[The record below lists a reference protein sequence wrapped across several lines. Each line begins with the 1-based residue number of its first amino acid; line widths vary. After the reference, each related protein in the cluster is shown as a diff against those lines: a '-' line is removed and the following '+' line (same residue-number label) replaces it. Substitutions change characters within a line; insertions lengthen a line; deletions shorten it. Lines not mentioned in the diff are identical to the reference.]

1 MRLIQSLVGAL
12 LLIYPWLVSPFWATQ
27 IGAQSLLLGIISLS
41 LMFLGGYGGMVSLAQ
56 MTVAGAAGYAL
67 AIFGGAAE
75 GHGLHWPWWVALPLA
90 IGIAIIVA
98 TLIGAISVRTEG
110 IYTIMITLA
119 IAVALFYLAQQN
131 YDIFNGFDGFKG
143 LAPPMVFGVNWR
155 DAVPFYYL
163 TLAVAALAYFAVTY
177 LSRSTFG
184 LALQALR
191 DNPRRMRALGFN
203 VTLHRV
209 LAYTVAGLIA
219 ALGGV
224 LSVWYHARISPGSI
238 GLTPVINMLIIAVLG
253 GLRHPVGPFLG
264 AIVFVLLQ
272 NFAVDFIDRERF
284 NTLIGLVF
292 LGGVLFSSDGLLG
305 LSETVRTRFRTRAGE
320 RPGWRRATTAES
332 PDTRRDWRHATRWAS
347 PGHGANR
354 GRGEGGDDVRRRSW
368 GRTETGM
375 IGAGGVIGG
384 TPRSARRSA
393 PP

>member
-1 MRLIQSLVGAL
+1 LSIRLTRILIGAL
-12 LLIYPWLVSPFWATQ
+12 LLIYPWIVSPFWATQ

-56 MTVAGAAGYAL
+56 MTVAGAAGYSL

-90 IGIAIIVA
+90 IAVA
-98 TLIGAISVRTEG
+98 VVVAVLIGAISVRTEG
-110 IYTIMITLA
+110 IYMIMITLA

-143 LAPPMVFGVNWR
+143 LAPPTLFGVNWR
-155 DAVPFYYL
+155 DAIPFYYL
-163 TLAVAALAYFAVTY
+163 TLAAAALAYGAVTY

-184 LALQALR
+184 LALQAIR
-191 DNPRRMRALGFN
+191 DNPRRMRTLGFN

-209 LAYTVAGLIA
+209 LAYAVAGLIA
-219 ALGGV
+219 AVGGV

-238 GLTPVINMLIIAVLG
+238 GLTPVINTLIIAVLG

-292 LGGVLFSSDGLLG
+292 LAAVVFSSDGLLG
-305 LSETVRTRFRTRAGE
+305 LWETAWTRLRSRAADWPSWG
-320 RPGWRRATTAES
+320 RAAAAES
-332 PDTRRDWRHATRWAS
+332 PDARRHWRRGTRWAR
-347 PGHGANR
+347 PEPARYR
-354 GRGEGGDDVRRRSW
+354 GRADVSEDARRRTW
-368 GRTETGM
+368 GR
-375 IGAGGVIGG
+375 GA
-384 TPRSARRSA
+384 RWNRRLVRPS
-393 PP
+393 